1 MISVEN
7 STKQMLPKKK
17 KRPPQRRC
25 GDWCEFLSSKGKL
38 YYFHIKKGFT
48 QWTKPDVWD
57 DNQVIFF
64 YLKNN
69 KFNQKQAYEPTAKR
83 PKEDK
88 IEKPIE
94 NVAPTSTTLLVTT
107 SSSSSLLRRD
117 KEEPWLSSMTS
128 LKAKLQLKSDLKR
141 SQKKRR
147 DRVLDQL
154 KHIEQ
159 EATQKVQVFL

>member
-57 DNQVIFF
+57 DN
-64 YLKNN
+64 
-69 KFNQKQAYEPTAKR
+69 QAYEPTAKR

-159 EATQKVQVFL
+159 EATQKVQVFCS